1 LQLALDELLKHL
13 EFLSVLR
20 RQRLAVLR
28 VWRTRLNDLESVLGS
43 GLAFLG
49 SSDSINDLCGSF
61 GL

>member
-28 VWRTRLNDLESVLGS
+28 VWRTRLSDLESVLGS